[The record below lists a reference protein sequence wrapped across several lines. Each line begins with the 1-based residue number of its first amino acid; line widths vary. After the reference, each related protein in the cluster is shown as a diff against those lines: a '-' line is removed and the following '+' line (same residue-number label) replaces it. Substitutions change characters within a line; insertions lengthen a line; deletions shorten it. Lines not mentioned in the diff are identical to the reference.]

1 MTKQR
6 VACNGSQK
14 KPPKNAEKK
23 IIDLASRGVSKKGI
37 ARGLGCSPDLFNAWL
52 DNYPELQSALD
63 EGREMEH
70 GELFGSLYDSAKTGN
85 VTAAIFLLK
94 TRHGYREGDQ
104 GDLANRVSVTFNLPG
119 PQSLEDFSRTINGGE
134 VNNGRD

>member
-1 MTKQR
+1 MARAK
-6 VACNGSQK
+6 CNGSQK
-14 KPPKNAEKK
+14 QPPKNAEKK
-23 IIDLASRGVSKKGI
+23 IIELASSGVSKKGV

-52 DNYPELQSALD
+52 DQYPELQAALD
-63 EGREMEH
+63 HGRELEH
-70 GELFGSLYDSAKTGN
+70 GELFGSLFDQAKTGN

-119 PQSLEDFSRTINGGE
+119 PQSLEDFSRTFDGE
-134 VNNGRD
+134 VNND